1 MRSITDQVP
10 GELGR
15 AQALLVSSDPAE
27 SVSPAAGP
35 KQPERSCLGCRAR
48 KKQRELRRLALDPAS
63 DRPRVLWD
71 LDRRLGGRGA
81 WLCRDQAE
89 CLNLAIKK
97 RAWHRAFRLQAEP
110 DLTEI
115 TTGLVPDEKK

>member
-1 MRSITDQVP
+1 MKSFDDKVPGGQGPDQVLP
-10 GELGR
+10 VLRET
-15 AQALLVSSDPAE
+15 AE
-27 SVSPAAGP
+27 SVSPAGGP

-48 KKQRELRRLALDPAS
+48 KKQRELRRLALDP
-63 DRPRVLWD
+63 DFTRPRVLWD
-71 LDRRLGGRGA
+71 PDRRLGGRGA

-115 TTGLVPDEKK
+115 TTGLVSDEKK

>member
-1 MRSITDQVP
+1 MRSIDDQVP
-10 GELGR
+10 GEQGQ
-15 AQALLVSSDPAE
+15 AQALPVLGKEAE
-27 SVSPAAGP
+27 SESPAAGP

-48 KKQRELRRLALDPAS
+48 KKQRELRRLALDPDS
-63 DRPRVLWD
+63 SRPRVLWD
-71 LDRRLGGRGA
+71 PDRRLGGRGA

-115 TTGLVPDEKK
+115 MTGLVSHEKK